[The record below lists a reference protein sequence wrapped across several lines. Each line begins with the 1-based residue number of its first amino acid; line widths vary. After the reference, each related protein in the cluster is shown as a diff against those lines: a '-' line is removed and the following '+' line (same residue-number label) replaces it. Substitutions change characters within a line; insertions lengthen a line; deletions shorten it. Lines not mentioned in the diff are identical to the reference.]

1 MNCKDAIVVMDS
13 GIGGISLL
21 YACHKIIPHENM
33 IFYGDCAFAPY
44 GDKSKDQVANRVLN
58 LASTFFSNGAKAL
71 VLACNTATS
80 AAADLLRQTWPEK
93 IIVGL
98 EPALKPAAAQY
109 PNKQIFVLA
118 TSLTIQEEK
127 FQRLFAPYQEKKNIL
142 PLPCPGLMNLM
153 EEEAS
158 FSVVATY
165 LKEKIAPLVQTIDPV
180 FVLGCTH
187 YIFLQPALKKLWPQ
201 CYLIHGNIAAA
212 QYLAKRLMEQNIC
225 SQEKKVGGIT
235 YYSSAKEV
243 EFQQK
248 CQRFWCR
255 MKEEKLA

>member
-21 YACHKIIPHENM
+21 YACHKIMPYEDLT
-33 IFYGDCAFAPY
+33 FYGDCAFAPY
-44 GDKSKDQVANRVLN
+44 GDKSKEQVANRVLD

-71 VLACNTATS
+71 ALACNTATS
-80 AAADLLRQTWPEK
+80 AAADLLRKTWPEK

-98 EPALKPAAAQY
+98 EPALKPAVAQY

-118 TSLTIQEEK
+118 TALTIQEEK
-127 FQRLFAPYQEKKNIL
+127 FQKLFAPYQEKKNIL

-153 EEEAS
+153 EEEAP
-158 FSVVATY
+158 FSAVAAY
-165 LKEKIAPLVQTIDPV
+165 LEEKIAPLVQTIDPV

-187 YIFLQPALKKLWPQ
+187 YIFLPPTLKKLWPQ
-201 CYLIHGNIAAA
+201 CHLIHGNIAAA
-212 QYLAKRLMEQNIC
+212 QYLANRLAEQNMC
-225 SQEKKVGGIT
+225 SKEKKEGTIA
-235 YYSSAKEV
+235 YYASAKEV

-248 CQRFWCR
+248 CQRFWYR
-255 MKEEKLA
+255 MKEE